1 MIPIASRRLLWLGI
15 ASVAAAFVIAAS
27 RPAAAQVAVDGGV
40 FGVDGT
46 ASVGAALSLQIFKTP
61 VLPLAVDVTAAAPLD
76 GHGFAATADG
86 RFQLGATTIGV
97 GIGGGNLAQTN
108 HYGLI
113 YEGILAQ
120 QLIPHLA
127 VEGRL
132 YFGPSRPSSVFA
144 GLRLSI

>member
-1 MIPIASRRLLWLGI
+1 MPIATKGFFSLGI
-15 ASVAAAFVIAAS
+15 VAAALLIATS
-27 RPAAAQVAVDGGV
+27 SPAAAQVAVDGGV

-61 VLPLAVDVTAAAPLD
+61 VLPLSVDVTAAAPLD

-86 RFQLGATTIGV
+86 RFRIGGTTLGA

-108 HYGLI
+108 HYGVI

-120 QLIPHLA
+120 QLVPHLA
-127 VEGRL
+127 VEGRV
-132 YFGPSRPSSVFA
+132 YFGPSRPSSMFA
-144 GLRLSI
+144 GLRLSL

>member
-1 MIPIASRRLLWLGI
+1 MMITTTTRRFLSLGI
-15 ASVAAAFVIAAS
+15 ASITALLIAAS
-27 RPAAAQVAVDGGV
+27 RPADAQVAVDGGV

-86 RFQLGATTIGV
+86 RFRLGATTVGV

-108 HYGLI
+108 HYGVI

-127 VEGRL
+127 VEGRV
-132 YFGPSRPSSVFA
+132 YFGPSRPSAIFG
-144 GLRLSI
+144 GLRLSL

>member
-1 MIPIASRRLLWLGI
+1 MITIAIKRFLSLGI
-15 ASVAAAFVIAAS
+15 AAAALLIAAS

-40 FGVDGT
+40 FAVDGT

-61 VLPLAVDVTAAAPLD
+61 VLPLSVDATVAAPLD
-76 GHGFAATADG
+76 GHGFSATADG
-86 RFQLGATTIGV
+86 RFRIGGTTLGV

-108 HYGLI
+108 HYGVI

-127 VEGRL
+127 VEGRV
-132 YFGPSRPSSVFA
+132 YFGPSRPSSMFA
-144 GLRLSI
+144 GLRLSL